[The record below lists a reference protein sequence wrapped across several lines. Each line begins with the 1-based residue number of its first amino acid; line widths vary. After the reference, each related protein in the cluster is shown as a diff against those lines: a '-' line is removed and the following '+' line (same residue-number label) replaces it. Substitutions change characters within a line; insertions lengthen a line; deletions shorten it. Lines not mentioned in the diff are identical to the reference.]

1 MKKISSLLLLALSL
15 NSFGQEINFVPKWKK
30 GDTRKVIIK
39 SETRKNKKNS
49 SELEI
54 ESKDFEAKL
63 KVKEVES
70 DHYIIDLVYKDFY
83 LNLFNKVNKS
93 TGTEP
98 KTFDKLN
105 LQFKINKDGSDADLL
120 NWEDARNVMKKTFES
135 SLDGLIDKYGKDG
148 NEEKNGKDGNDN
160 KDVDTVKKI
169 FSPLLKMWDSKEMM
183 ESYFDDEIKA
193 LIIPFQDS
201 FSTDTVKSTKLAHNP
216 FGKSKNDSISSTRL
230 SWINSKNG
238 DTYTLGTTDVVD
250 MTEFSNMMKG
260 VMKTLLGGFLKMMPD
275 TNSTKYREK
284 KAELDQMLDQIHFD
298 IDVKESLTFDD
309 KTSFVKIYRRD
320 TKSEGSMMGKA
331 FKTTGWVQIEF
342 E

>member
-54 ESKDFEAKL
+54 ESKEFEAKL
-63 KVKEVES
+63 NVKEVES
-70 DHYIIDLVYKDFY
+70 DHYIIDLVYEDFY

-105 LQFKINKDGSDADLL
+105 LQFKIKKDGSDADLL
-120 NWEDARNVMKKTFES
+120 NWEDARNVIKQTFES
-135 SLDGLIDKYGKDG
+135 SLDGLVDKYGKDG
-148 NEEKNGKDGNDN
+148 NEK
-160 KDVDTVKKI
+160 KDVDTIKNVA
-169 FSPLLKMWDSKEMM
+169 SPLLKMWDSKEMM
-183 ESYFDDEIKA
+183 EAYFNDEIKA
-193 LIIPFQDS
+193 LIIPFQYS
-201 FSTDTVKSTKLAHNP
+201 FSKDTVKSTKLAHNP

-260 VMKTLLGGFLKMMPD
+260 VMKTLFGGFLKMIPD
-275 TNSTKYREK
+275 TNSTKYQEK
-284 KAELDQMLDQIHFD
+284 KAELDQMLNQINFE

-309 KTSFVKIYRRD
+309 KTSFVKAYRRD
-320 TKSEGSMMGKA
+320 TKSEGSVMGKS
-331 FKTTGWVQIEF
+331 FKSTGWVQIEF